1 VLDMHMRD
9 GRIELRLPN
18 LQLAPSLA
26 SSLALVLNELG
37 TNAAKHGALSVA
49 AGSIRLTGREVV
61 TGDGERRLELE
72 WREDGG
78 PAVAAP
84 ERSGFG
90 TRLISQLIAYQHQGR
105 VDMDWARSGL
115 VCRIV
120 MLLGSP
126 HGAQRNAGLPPGPE
140 RH

>member
-1 VLDMHMRD
+1 MHMHD

-37 TNAAKHGALSVA
+37 TNAAKHGALSAA

-61 TGDGERRLELE
+61 TDGERRLEIE

-90 TRLISQLIAYQHQGR
+90 TRLISQLIAYQHQGQ
-105 VDMDWARSGL
+105 VDIDWAASGL
-115 VCRIV
+115 VCRMIIPIS
-120 MLLGSP
+120 SP
-126 HGAQRNAGLPPGPE
+126 NGAQHTRHPPKPAP
-140 RH
+140 H